1 MDPLVEKYSNIS
13 GFCYVKD
20 NPLKFVDFKGEEP
33 TASEAARMAAHVYGD
48 KKNILINGWKVSNK
62 SFGAIKLVNSK
73 SGLNSTKEQQMVRQS
88 MLMSLREQICLNI
101 MM

>member
-48 KKNILINGWKVSNK
+48 KKI
-62 SFGAIKLVNSK
+62 F
-73 SGLNSTKEQQMVRQS
+73 
-88 MLMSLREQICLNI
+88 
-101 MM
+101 